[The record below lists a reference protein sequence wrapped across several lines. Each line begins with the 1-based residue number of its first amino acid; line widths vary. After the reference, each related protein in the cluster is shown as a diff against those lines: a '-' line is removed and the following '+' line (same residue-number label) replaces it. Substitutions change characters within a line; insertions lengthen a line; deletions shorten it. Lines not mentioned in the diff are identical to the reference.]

1 WGSCA
6 GRSPSARA
14 TTPRPGHAAHRG
26 ALPPAVQD
34 LEGAGEPAPGA
45 PELGGHG
52 LPGGVRAGPAL
63 GLGRH
68 GPTTWA
74 TCFTRRR
81 TPTPAKYYEKAE
93 ELYNRL
99 KDEGGGGA
107 PAGMSPT
114 FLEDLRFNLD
124 IARTEEAAA
133 AKAAGGGG
141 GGGGVGKKTPSPRG
155 GGGRSKSFSRA
166 SRRSTGANRSS

>member
-1 WGSCA
+1 GGA
-6 GRSPSARA
+6 PALGDPQVRGLRDPA
-14 TTPRPGHAAHRG
+14 PGHAAHRG
-26 ALPPAVQD
+26 GVLPPAVQD

-68 GPTTWA
+68 GLLQPGQRA
-74 TCFTRRR
+74 LREDGLRPRRQVLR
-81 TPTPAKYYEKAE
+81 ES
-93 ELYNRL
+93 
-99 KDEGGGGA
+99 GGA
-107 PAGMSPT
+107 VQQAQGLRAGGRAGMSPT

-133 AKAAGGGG
+133 AKA
-141 GGGGVGKKTPSPRG
+141 
-155 GGGRSKSFSRA
+155 
-166 SRRSTGANRSS
+166 